1 MLHNEIWLLLLTVAP
16 IVAAGLI
23 GFAMLRRHEEDSA
36 ERRKHEAAMRRL
48 RVSAASA
55 SRRD

>member
-23 GFAMLRRHEEDSA
+23 GIAMLRRHEEDSA
-36 ERRKHEAAMRRL
+36 ERREHEAAMRRL
-48 RVSAASA
+48 SSVSG
-55 SRRD
+55 RG